1 MIEIL
6 RDWLQRAEPWLA
18 EALALAGAFVFALQV
33 RTYALTQ
40 LSVLDEGA
48 YLMKG
53 YWFLT
58 GQYRPYQDFGPLTN
72 HMPLAFLIPGAVQAW
87 FGPGLGPARAFAALI
102 ALFFLL
108 GLFLLVRR
116 LGGRWWAAAAV
127 LAVALNPATI
137 KFYSVAVT
145 QGLIAAM
152 LVWTLWFALGEERK
166 QWHLMAGSA
175 LAALM
180 ALTRLNMTPVLFLLL
195 AYIFWRHGRKAGLQA
210 SALGLG
216 IWLLGHALYWP
227 GILQMWANYLPE
239 ALTPFLANFRDPAKG
254 LESWRSNTSLF
265 GRWTAFLEGLR
276 FNFLPL
282 ASALAA
288 GLLWPRRKE
297 WGTEWRRKAAVFVAV
312 LLVLML
318 AAHAVVSLGGEY
330 CVFCFPLYISFFSA
344 LPFILLVL
352 VWPDRSADPGRI
364 RWAALALVLLFA
376 LAAHGSL
383 PLISSQ
389 FPPANWVRGIALIE
403 VPRIEGLRIQEG
415 RVPLWGLLEG
425 RFGMTYEQSIEGIH
439 AVLGNL
445 LLLLGGALLGW
456 ALLALARR
464 GALWPGRPH
473 FERVLGV
480 LLLAGLL
487 LSPSGMLGGGYRTYD
502 CGENVIE
509 AYARLGAELDERV
522 PDGALVFWRGGR
534 SAVPLLYL
542 TDIQTFPTQLNGDYT
557 YRLGGDAEELEPY
570 GLWNEELMQRWLR
583 EADIILVEED
593 LLRTWLAAALN
604 AANFDESPPTQP
616 LVSCR
621 ERTAIAIYTYQP

>member
-1 MIEIL
+1 MIQTL
-6 RDWLQRAEPWLA
+6 RDWRQRAEPWLA

-48 YLMKG
+48 YLVKG

-58 GQYRPYQDFGPLTN
+58 GQYTPYQDFGPLTN

-87 FGPGLGPARAFAALI
+87 FGPGLGPARAFAALT
-102 ALFFLL
+102 ALIFLL

-152 LVWTLWFALGEERK
+152 LVWTLWFALGAERK
-166 QWHLMAGSA
+166 PWHLLAASA

-195 AYIFWRHGRKAGLQA
+195 VYIFWQHGRTLGLQA

-216 IWLLGHALYWP
+216 IWLMGHALYWP

-239 ALTPFLANFRDPAKG
+239 ALTPFLNAYRDPARG
-254 LESWRSNTSLF
+254 LESWRTNTSLF

-282 ASALAA
+282 AATLAA
-288 GLLWPRRKE
+288 GLLWPRRSA
-297 WGTEWRRKAAVFVAV
+297 WSADWRHKAAIFIAV
-312 LLVLML
+312 LLIIML
-318 AAHAVVSLGGEY
+318 AAHGVVTLGGEY

-352 VWPDRSADPGRI
+352 VWPDRSSDPSRT

-383 PLISSQ
+383 PLISSR
-389 FPPANWVRGIALIE
+389 FPPANWVRSIALTE
-403 VPRIEGLRIQEG
+403 VPRIEGLRIQAG
-415 RVPLWGLLEG
+415 TVPLWGLLEG
-425 RFGMTYEQSIEGIH
+425 RFGLAYEQSIEGIH
-439 AVLGNL
+439 VVLGNL
-445 LLLLGGALLGW
+445 LLLLAGALLGW
-456 ALLALARR
+456 GLLALARR
-464 GALWPGRPH
+464 ERLWGARPQL
-473 FERVLGV
+473 ERILAV

-487 LSPSGMLGGGYRTYD
+487 LSPTAMLGGGYRTYD
-502 CGENVIE
+502 CGENVID

-522 PDGALVFWRGGR
+522 PDGSLVFWRGGR

-542 TDIQTFPTQLNGDYT
+542 TDIRTFPTQLNGDYT
-557 YRLGGDAEELEPY
+557 YRLGGDPGELEAY
-570 GLWNEELMQRWLR
+570 GLWNEDLMQRWLR

-593 LLRTWLAAALN
+593 LLRTWLADALN
-604 AANFDESPPTQP
+604 AANFDESQPTQP

-621 ERTAIAIYTYQP
+621 ARTAIAIYTYQP

>member
-1 MIEIL
+1 MMQRIQ
-6 RDWLQRAEPWLA
+6 DWRQRAEPWLA
-18 EALALAGAFVFALQV
+18 EALALAGAFVFALQL

-48 YLMKG
+48 YVLKG
-53 YWFLT
+53 YWFMT
-58 GQYRPYQDFGPLTN
+58 GQYTPYQDFGPLTN

-87 FGPGLGPARAFAALI
+87 FGPGLGPARAFGALV
-102 ALFFLL
+102 ALLFLL
-108 GLFLLVRR
+108 GLYLPVRR
-116 LGGRWWAAAAV
+116 LGGRWWAAAAL

-137 KFYSVAVT
+137 KFYSVGVT

-152 LVWTLWFALGEERK
+152 LVWTLWLALGAQRK
-166 QWHLMAGSA
+166 PWHLLAAAA

-195 AYIFWRHGRKAGLQA
+195 VYIFWQHGRKLGLQA

-239 ALTPFLANFRDPAKG
+239 ALTPFLEAYRDPAKG
-254 LESWRSNTSLF
+254 LESWRTNTSPF

-282 ASALAA
+282 AATLAA
-288 GLLWPRRKE
+288 GLLWPSRTV
-297 WGTEWRRKAAVFVAV
+297 WSADWRRKAAIFIAV
-312 LLVLML
+312 LLIIML
-318 AAHAVVSLGGEY
+318 AAHALVTLGGEY

-352 VWPDRSADPGRI
+352 VWPDRNTNPARA
-364 RWAALALVLLFA
+364 RWAALALILFFA

-383 PLISSQ
+383 PLISST
-389 FPPANWVRGIALIE
+389 FPPANWVRGIALSE
-403 VPRIEGLRIQEG
+403 VPRIGGLRIQEG
-415 RVPLWGLLEG
+415 TVPFWGLLEG
-425 RFGMTYEQSIEGIH
+425 LFGLTYEQSIEAIH
-439 AVLGNL
+439 AVVGNL
-445 LLLLGGALLGW
+445 LLLLAGTLLGW

-464 GALWPGRPH
+464 ARLWGARPQL
-473 FERVLGV
+473 ERILAV
-480 LLLAGLL
+480 LLLGGLL
-487 LSPSGMLGGGYRTYD
+487 LSPTGMLGGGYRTYD
-502 CGENVIE
+502 CGENIIE

-557 YRLGGDAEELEPY
+557 YRLGGDADELEAY
-570 GLWNEELMQRWLR
+570 GLWNEGLMQRWLR

-593 LLRTWLAAALN
+593 LLRTWLADALAAGS
-604 AANFDESPPTQP
+604 FDESPPTQP